1 MAQYPASPVRFT
13 ARGRFVIG
21 LGTGLIA
28 LIGVGFVNTA
38 VAANDTP
45 GQIVVVQEGE
55 SLWTIA
61 QTVAPN
67 ADPRAVIHDM
77 KARNGLQSSVVHVGQ
92 ALQVPSH

>member
-1 MAQYPASPVRFT
+1 MAQYPARPLRFT

-21 LGTGLIA
+21 LSAGFIALVGTGL
-28 LIGVGFVNTA
+28 VNTA
-38 VAANDTP
+38 VAANDDP
-45 GQIVVVQEGE
+45 GHIVVVQEGE

-67 ADPRAVIHDM
+67 ADPRAVIHDI
-77 KARNGLQSSVVHVGQ
+77 KSRNGLQSSVVHVGQ